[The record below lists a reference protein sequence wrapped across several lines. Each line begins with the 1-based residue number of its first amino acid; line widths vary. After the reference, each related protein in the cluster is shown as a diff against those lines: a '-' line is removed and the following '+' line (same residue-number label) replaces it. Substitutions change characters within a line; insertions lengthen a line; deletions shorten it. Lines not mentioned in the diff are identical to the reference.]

1 MEVYVLKKFVSAI
14 IVSGSLFFK
23 KKKRERARGSEHKLS
38 VQHFKEDIHRRLLLL
53 IPKIKKKKMKFY
65 PLTIF

>member
-1 MEVYVLKKFVSAI
+1 MEVYVLKKFISAI
-14 IVSGSLFFK
+14 IVSGSLFFKK

-53 IPKIKKKKMKFY
+53 IPKIKKKK
-65 PLTIF
+65 